1 MDIILVILGIVLL
14 ALGRKLFWLFV
25 GGVGFV
31 AGLTL
36 TTQLL
41 GEQPFWVILLIAALA
56 GLIGSVMAVF
66 LQRLMI
72 AVAGFLAA
80 GYVLVSLLGYFGLE
94 LGNLSWLVF
103 LIGGACGAILA
114 SLVFDW
120 AVVVLS
126 ALSGATLIVQGL
138 AAMVPG
144 FESSLNGLL
153 ILVLFFVGIVIQTG
167 FFGKVRTETA

>member
-1 MDIILVILGIVLL
+1 MDIILVILGVVLL

-41 GEQPFWVILLIAALA
+41 GEQPFWVILLVAALA
-56 GLIGSVMAVF
+56 GLVGSVMAVF

-80 GYVLVSLLGYFGLE
+80 GYVLVSLLGSTIPARWAAK
-94 LGNLSWLVF
+94 LSIVR
-103 LIGGACGAILA
+103 
-114 SLVFDW
+114 
-120 AVVVLS
+120 VLR
-126 ALSGATLIVQGL
+126 
-138 AAMVPG
+138 
-144 FESSLNGLL
+144 E
-153 ILVLFFVGIVIQTG
+153 
-167 FFGKVRTETA
+167 E